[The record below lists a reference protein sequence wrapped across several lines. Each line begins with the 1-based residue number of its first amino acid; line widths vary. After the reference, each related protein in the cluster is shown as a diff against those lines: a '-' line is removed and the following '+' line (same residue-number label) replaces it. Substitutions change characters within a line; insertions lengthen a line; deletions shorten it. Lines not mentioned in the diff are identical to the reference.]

1 MCAQD
6 KKKKKTRKKI
16 IYKSRF
22 SWMNFAH
29 TQKKEEN
36 KCLLGMSNSIAD
48 RVRGKK
54 RKREILLSDLH
65 PQHAQTHTHTLRV

>member
-1 MCAQD
+1 MCAKEV
-6 KKKKKTRKKI
+6 KKKKKKKKI

-48 RVRGKK
+48 REREKK
-54 RKREILLSDLH
+54 KKERD
-65 PQHAQTHTHTLRV
+65 PT